1 MEERSHEHSS
11 KSTYISKFRELG
23 MLFTIIIISLLVQM
37 RNSNFLTLENI
48 NDMLT
53 NTAILSIL
61 AVGMMLVIITRGID
75 LSIGAT
81 LALSGMISALTVATY
96 QNLNPILTILLG
108 MGIGTV
114 CGSIVGLLVSKGA
127 VLPIIASL
135 GMMNVYRGLTF
146 IISGGKWV
154 SSYQMTEQFKGIATG
169 RILGINTL
177 IFIAIIIYVI
187 SFYFINYTRTGRQIY
202 AVGSNPESA
211 KISGINNEK
220 ILFLVY
226 VIMGALAG
234 LAGVLW
240 VSKFASAQGDTAMG
254 YEMSVIAACVLG
266 GVSVAGGS
274 GKISGLIMG
283 SILLG
288 ILQNALPLIM
298 VSPFW
303 QQAIQGVIILAA
315 VLLNTYVKRRV
326 DKNNLL
332 RRKI

>member
-1 MEERSHEHSS
+1 
-11 KSTYISKFRELG
+11 
-23 MLFTIIIISLLVQM
+23 
-37 RNSNFLTLENI
+37 
-48 NDMLT
+48 
-53 NTAILSIL
+53 
-61 AVGMMLVIITRGID
+61 
-75 LSIGAT
+75 
-81 LALSGMISALTVATY
+81 MISALTVATY

>member
-1 MEERSHEHSS
+1 M
-11 KSTYISKFRELG
+11 
-23 MLFTIIIISLLVQM
+23 
-37 RNSNFLTLENI
+37 
-48 NDMLT
+48 
-53 NTAILSIL
+53 
-61 AVGMMLVIITRGID
+61 
-75 LSIGAT
+75 
-81 LALSGMISALTVATY
+81 
-96 QNLNPILTILLG
+96 P
-108 MGIGTV
+108 
-114 CGSIVGLLVSKGA
+114 
-127 VLPIIASL
+127 
-135 GMMNVYRGLTF
+135 
-146 IISGGKWV
+146 
-154 SSYQMTEQFKGIATG
+154 EQFKGIATG